1 MIRKS
6 TKTCSNLVWN
16 VRSIH
21 DKFHFYILL
30 TWSNAYRQ
38 TLQKIYLKAW
48 YRILGTEILSYD
60 EFHCKGLFIWRW
72 TGPVKRTGLLRWDD
86 IYPTFTWDLLSQFNQ
101 KVCYVAGKTLFDQIF
116 FTTRWRKA
124 IMQNKCSY
132 II

>member
-16 VRSIH
+16 VGSIH
-21 DKFHFYILL
+21 DKFHFDDILL

-38 TLQKIYLKAW
+38 TLQKIYLKTW
-48 YRILGTEILSYD
+48 YRILCTEILSFD
-60 EFHCKGLFIWRW
+60 EFHCKELFIWRCNQA
-72 TGPVKRTGLLRWDD
+72 GLSGWDD
-86 IYPTFTWDLLSQFNQ
+86 TYPTLTGALLSQFNQ
-101 KVCYVAGKTLFDQIF
+101 KVCYVAGKRFFDQVF
-116 FTTRWRKA
+116 FTIRWRKA